1 MNKQAARHVY
11 DDYKTSFLDLLAID
25 GSFTVHH
32 TNIQMLL
39 LEMYKMKHNLS
50 ESCLKDLFS
59 TVNGNCNFCS
69 QSDFGVPGVNTVF
82 YGAS

>member
-32 TNIQMLL
+32 TNIQTLL
-39 LEMYKMKHNLS
+39 LEMCKMKHNLS